1 MLDIPNS
8 LKQFGN
14 LLRAD
19 ALYTLRN
26 PLQFRIYYISWSINS
41 DIEKLQLLLYLIN
54 FERERRYINKLII
67 LYHKW
72 SKY

>member
-14 LLRAD
+14 LLKGD

-26 PLQFRIYYISWSINS
+26 PLHSHIYYIGRSINS
-41 DIEKLQLLLYLIN
+41 DVGKFLLLSFPVNLVAK
-54 FERERRYINKLII
+54 RRNIIELII
-67 LYHKW
+67 RYPKW